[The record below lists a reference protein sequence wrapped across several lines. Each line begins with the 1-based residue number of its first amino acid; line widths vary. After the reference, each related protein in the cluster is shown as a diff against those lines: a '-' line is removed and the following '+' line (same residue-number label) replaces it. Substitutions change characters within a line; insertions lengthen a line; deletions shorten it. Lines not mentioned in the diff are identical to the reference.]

1 MSAYAASLFIHHH
14 DCNKCES
21 AGKGQGVGGDGTE
34 LGGGLQRG
42 IGEDERLRELTNICL
57 LA

>member
-1 MSAYAASLFIHHH
+1 
-14 DCNKCES
+14 
-21 AGKGQGVGGDGTE
+21 